1 MQSAERGN
9 LMEGT
14 PYNISDAAKIL
25 CVEDHALRYWESQ
38 LGIEIPRNSC
48 GYRYYEEEQI
58 ILLQEVKRL
67 KEKGFTLKQ
76 IKAVLPKIQKVALLP
91 EDKLMALRK
100 QLEGLIGKEE
110 SSDVVQLVPKT
121 PVCVE
126 KESSKSRMEEFKAV
140 MEEIMLHALQK
151 NNEALSESIQTS
163 VSERVI
169 REMNYR
175 FKERE
180 EQEEERYRK
189 LDRTIREYQQ
199 ARQRVA
205 ATVEKGK
212 K

>member
-1 MQSAERGN
+1 
-9 LMEGT
+9 MEGT
-14 PYNISDAAKIL
+14 PYNISDVAKIL

-38 LGIEIPRNSC
+38 LGIDIPRNSC
-48 GYRYYEEEQI
+48 GYRYYEEEQV
-58 ILLQEVKRL
+58 ILLQEVKKL
-67 KEKGFTLKQ
+67 KEKGFTLKK
-76 IKAVLPKIQKVALLP
+76 IKSILPKIQKVALLP
-91 EDKLMALRK
+91 EDKLKALRK
-100 QLEGLIGKEE
+100 QLEGLIEKEE
-110 SSDVVQLVPKT
+110 PSDVVQLVPKT
-121 PVCVE
+121 PACVE
-126 KESSKSRMEEFKAV
+126 NQPSRSRMDEFKLV
-140 MEEIMLHALQK
+140 MEEIMLRALQK
-151 NNEALSESIQTS
+151 NNEALSDSIQSS

-205 ATVEKGK
+205 ATAEKGMGTGTK

>member
-1 MQSAERGN
+1 
-9 LMEGT
+9 MEGT
-14 PYNISDAAKIL
+14 PYNISDAARIL
-25 CVEDHALRYWESQ
+25 SVEDHALRYWESQ

-58 ILLQEVKRL
+58 ILLQEVKKL

-76 IKAVLPKIQKVALLP
+76 IKVVLPKIEKVTALP
-91 EDKLMALRK
+91 EDKLIALRK

-110 SSDVVQLVPKT
+110 SSEVLHLVPKESA
-121 PVCVE
+121 CVV
-126 KESSKSRMEEFKAV
+126 KEEGRSRMDEFREV
-140 MEEIMLHALQK
+140 MEDIVLRALQK
-151 NNEALSESIQTS
+151 NNAALSESIQSS

-169 REMNYR
+169 REMNFR
-175 FKERE
+175 FKEKE

-205 ATVEKGK
+205 ATAEPGPKNKREGSF
-212 K
+212 

>member
-1 MQSAERGN
+1 
-9 LMEGT
+9 
-14 PYNISDAAKIL
+14 
-25 CVEDHALRYWESQ
+25 
-38 LGIEIPRNSC
+38 
-48 GYRYYEEEQI
+48 
-58 ILLQEVKRL
+58 
-67 KEKGFTLKQ
+67 
-76 IKAVLPKIQKVALLP
+76 
-91 EDKLMALRK
+91 MALRK

-110 SSDVVQLVPKT
+110 PSDVVQLVPKT

-126 KESSKSRMEEFKAV
+126 KESGRSRMDEFKAV

-151 NNEALSESIQTS
+151 NNEALSESIQAS